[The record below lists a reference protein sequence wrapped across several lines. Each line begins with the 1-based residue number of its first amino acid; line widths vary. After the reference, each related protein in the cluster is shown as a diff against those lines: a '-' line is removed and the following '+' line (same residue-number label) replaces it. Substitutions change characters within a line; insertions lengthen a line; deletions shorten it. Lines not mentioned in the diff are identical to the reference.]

1 MRLLIGIMTDKNY
14 AFNCIQ
20 FIFYTTKEKLP
31 ALSQPQWGNFLGS
44 KYLLLIDFEV
54 RTVSHGPSF
63 SPSIYGPSAKRAG
76 YKSQGK
82 KNEDP

>member
-1 MRLLIGIMTDKNY
+1 MEWNALIWKADT
-14 AFNCIQ
+14 
-20 FIFYTTKEKLP
+20 
-31 ALSQPQWGNFLGS
+31 
-44 KYLLLIDFEV
+44 YLLLTEFEV
-54 RTVSHGPSF
+54 RTVSYGSSF